1 MDFDHSEVY
10 NMCAENP
17 NALKCPYSSSVD
29 VAVVCLKV
37 MLNVFCV
44 CVCVCAVL
52 CYHVCM
58 CLLVC
63 VCALCG
69 QNARRVISESTAV
82 RPVSV
87 RTEPGVTTSPGDA
100 AAPPVGP
107 ESAAN

>member
-1 MDFDHSEVY
+1 MCFVCVY
-10 NMCAENP
+10 VCVLYYAIMCAC
-17 NALKCPYSSSVD
+17 A
-29 VAVVCLKV
+29 CL
-37 MLNVFCV
+37 C
-44 CVCVCAVL
+44 
-52 CYHVCM
+52 
-58 CLLVC
+58 VC

-69 QNARRVISESTAV
+69 QNAQRVISESTAV